1 MTTAMMYEAEVLF
14 DFGGQESGDLAVR
27 RGDVLSVVAE
37 YEGRWCKAERK
48 GDSGRGRDGK
58 EKGKGKAE
66 RKKESG
72 LVPLPYVRR
81 IDATQERRDTFR
93 ALYSHA
99 ARNAAELGFE
109 EGDVLTVIDQQPG
122 RGWWRAELR
131 GRRGLVPANYLEAC
145 ARATPPPPPQQQQ
158 QQQPLLPTS
167 SPSSPSSTS
176 SQQQTPQQQ
185 QQQQQKPVQSGPAD
199 LKAKR
204 LSLMLGNTGML
215 KAQQQQQQQQQQQSF
230 AADFLDK
237 LTMAVDGITGPGGS
251 GKTLG
256 RSTSTTSLI
265 AEVNDLRYATY
276 PFAEPDSEKNTC
288 YKDGAFVGGN
298 IYKVVGYLTSDATAV
313 DEQRA
318 SEMRDF
324 ALTYKLNISAEQLLK
339 CLVLR
344 FEVPK
349 NLGYSEDKIRAIQ
362 INTLTLIREWVK
374 VFLTLSH
381 THYTHTAS
389 I

>member
-1 MTTAMMYEAEVLF
+1 MMYEAEVLF
-14 DFGGQESGDLAVR
+14 DFEGQESGDLTVR

-48 GDSGRGRDGK
+48 GDG
-58 EKGKGKAE
+58 GKGE
-66 RKKESG
+66 KEAG

-81 IDATQERRDTFR
+81 IDATQERRDAFR

-109 EGDVLTVIDQQPG
+109 EGDVLTVIDQQGG
-122 RGWWRAELR
+122 RGWWRAEHR
-131 GRRGLVPANYLEAC
+131 GRRGIVPANYLEAC
-145 ARATPPPPPQQQQ
+145 GRVT
-158 QQQPLLPTS
+158 PTS
-167 SPSSPSSTS
+167 SSSTSSTSSTSTPTPSSPSSS
-176 SQQQTPQQQ
+176 SQQQQPQQP
-185 QQQQQKPVQSGPAD
+185 QQQKPVHKGLID
-199 LKAKR
+199 LKELKAKR
-204 LSLMLGNTGML
+204 LSFMLGNAGVL
-215 KAQQQQQQQQQQQSF
+215 KAQQQQQQRQQSF

-256 RSTSTTSLI
+256 RSASSTSLLTEI
-265 AEVNDLRYATY
+265 NDLRYTTY
-276 PFAEPDSEKNTC
+276 PFAEPDSEKNTR

-313 DEQRA
+313 DEERT

-324 ALTYKLNISAEQLLK
+324 VLTYRLNISAEQLLK

-349 NLGYSEDKIRAIQ
+349 NLGYSEDKVRAIQ
-362 INTLTLIREWVK
+362 VNTLTLIREWVK
-374 VFLTLSH
+374 VCG
-381 THYTHTAS
+381 YTHTLGVIQGHPHIHTYNHSHLLTFTHLAHS
-389 I
+389 NT